1 MSVRTHPTW
10 ALTLILVLTACTPPT
25 PAPPT
30 AAATPTAIATVMATA
45 SPTVVATEAA
55 RPLAWPTAT
64 AFYETPEP
72 GQALAVFESAVT
84 I

>member
-1 MSVRTHPTW
+1 MSSRTHTIG
-10 ALTLILVLTACTPPT
+10 ALIAILVLTACTPLSS
-25 PAPPT
+25 APPT
-30 AAATPTAIATVMATA
+30 AAATPTATATAAATA
-45 SPTVVATEAA
+45 SPTIAVTEAA

-64 AFYETPEP
+64 AFYDTPEP

>member
-1 MSVRTHPTW
+1 MLARTYAVW
-10 ALTLILVLTACTPPT
+10 ASSLALALAACTPPT
-25 PAPPT
+25 PAPPLAT
-30 AAATPTAIATVMATA
+30 ATPTA
-45 SPTVVATEAA
+45 SPTVAVAATA